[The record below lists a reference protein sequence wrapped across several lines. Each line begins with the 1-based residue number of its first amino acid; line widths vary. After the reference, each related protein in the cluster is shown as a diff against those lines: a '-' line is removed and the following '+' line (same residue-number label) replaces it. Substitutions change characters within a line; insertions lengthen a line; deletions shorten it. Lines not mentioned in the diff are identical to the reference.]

1 MSKQSPVLVIDDD
14 KDLLRATGQTL
25 ELAGFAVS
33 LFTSA
38 QDALPRLNEPFEGV
52 VVSDIRMPGL
62 DGLAMFRRIRE
73 IDEEIPVVL
82 MTGHGDIAMAVKA
95 IKDGVYDFI
104 AKPFAAERLVQCVER
119 AAEKRSLVI
128 ENRRLKAAH
137 DSELQLPFIG
147 QTPVMERLRG
157 MVRQIA
163 ATEVDVLLT
172 GETGTGKEVVASLLH
187 GWSRRSRSNFVAL
200 NCGALPEQIIES
212 ELFGHEPGAFTGA
225 QKKRVGRIEYSSGGT
240 LFLDEIES
248 MPLATQVQM
257 LRVLEMREV
266 TPLGTNEIRPVD
278 LRVIAA
284 SKVDLGDPGQR
295 PRFREDL
302 YYRLN
307 VVTLAIPPLRERRG
321 DVPLLFNF
329 FTQKAAQR
337 FEREVPDPTT
347 SVRRHLRE
355 HEWPG
360 NVRELSHYAERFVL
374 GLEGAGPVDQAG
386 PDPSAPLFLR
396 DRMERYEAD
405 IIRETLAI
413 HAGDVQQ
420 TIAALGMPRKTFYD
434 KLQRHGIVRSS
445 YSDKR

>member
-212 ELFGHEPGAFTGA
+212 ELFG
-225 QKKRVGRIEYSSGGT
+225 RVSAVSNTPAVARC
-240 LFLDEIES
+240 FLMRS
-248 MPLATQVQM
+248 KACRLPRRCKCCGFWKCAKS
-257 LRVLEMREV
+257 LR
-266 TPLGTNEIRPVD
+266 
-278 LRVIAA
+278 
-284 SKVDLGDPGQR
+284 
-295 PRFREDL
+295 
-302 YYRLN
+302 
-307 VVTLAIPPLRERRG
+307 
-321 DVPLLFNF
+321 
-329 FTQKAAQR
+329 
-337 FEREVPDPTT
+337 
-347 SVRRHLRE
+347 
-355 HEWPG
+355 W
-360 NVRELSHYAERFVL
+360 
-374 GLEGAGPVDQAG
+374 GPMK
-386 PDPSAPLFLR
+386 F
-396 DRMERYEAD
+396 
-405 IIRETLAI
+405 
-413 HAGDVQQ
+413 
-420 TIAALGMPRKTFYD
+420 ALW
-434 KLQRHGIVRSS
+434 ICA
-445 YSDKR
+445 